1 MDQKE
6 VGEWIDRQE
15 YPLSAWLAWRAAM
28 RVAPLAWKRP
38 SMVEPKASNPH
49 DDGTSGGILLA
60 LLFVEVGL
68 GKPDVVDWVA
78 QGMFAYTGSKI
89 YAECFK
95 FDDGLDEASF
105 ASFAASHLAL
115 GYFRTSLDCACKSVA
130 GTIAE
135 SMFLEAMNSDVAAAK
150 EGRSLDS
157 RALWPNGNPLS
168 AAWDDALD
176 RWSRLRP
183 GWDFWIRWYEG
194 TLSGKRLPFEVQEQM
209 ALIAQEVW
217 DQGATAVAD
226 EIARIEEE
234 LGSASPSERALHQT
248 LSGYPSGS
256 EADVERVRRA
266 FVAHRAELP
275 PTFDAILGLVLLEI
289 ERLQARNYRD
299 ADDMAEA
306 KRQIGVLSVLYQ
318 SVEALQLIV
327 PTTAEMN
334 LADAQKAEKLSRV
347 FVEKFTEWPRVHA
360 DDLVDST
367 FRFGLVGAT
376 TVMLPL
382 IGVATP
388 YAFAAGLV
396 LFGGKKMADA
406 VKVAKDAMKS

>member
-6 VGEWIDRQE
+6 IGEWIDRQE

-28 RVAPLAWKRP
+28 RVAPLTWKRP

-89 YAECFK
+89 YAEYFK

-115 GYFRTSLDCACKSVA
+115 GHFRTSLDCAYKSVA

-135 SMFLEAMNSDVAAAK
+135 SMFLEAMNSDVTAAN

-168 AAWDDALD
+168 TAWDDALD

-194 TLSGKRLPFEVQEQM
+194 TLSGKRLPFDVQEQM
-209 ALIAQEVW
+209 ALIAPEIW
-217 DQGATAVAD
+217 DQGAEAVAA
-226 EIARIEEE
+226 EIARIEEQFRLQHEVARLNEELAVARADIVALTNRGHNNPPELLQPVGEIERHANEIGSALNEAETELARAAPRAAVLNRVGRVLLSAAEKSLVYCASLGDAVLKKAAEE
-234 LGSASPSERALHQT
+234 LGS
-248 LSGYPSGS
+248 SG
-256 EADVERVRRA
+256 
-266 FVAHRAELP
+266 
-275 PTFDAILGLVLLEI
+275 
-289 ERLQARNYRD
+289 
-299 ADDMAEA
+299 A
-306 KRQIGVLSVLYQ
+306 K
-318 SVEALQLIV
+318 A
-327 PTTAEMN
+327 
-334 LADAQKAEKLSRV
+334 
-347 FVEKFTEWPRVHA
+347 
-360 DDLVDST
+360 
-367 FRFGLVGAT
+367 LVGAGLLEW
-376 TVMLPL
+376 VSHLEAVQEL
-382 IGVATP
+382 ARALR
-388 YAFAAGLV
+388 AFAQMLGS
-396 LFGGKKMADA
+396 G
-406 VKVAKDAMKS
+406 

>member
-1 MDQKE
+1 M
-6 VGEWIDRQE
+6 QE
-15 YPLSAWLAWRAAM
+15 K
-28 RVAPLAWKRP
+28 V
-38 SMVEPKASNPH
+38 
-49 DDGTSGGILLA
+49 
-60 LLFVEVGL
+60 
-68 GKPDVVDWVA
+68 
-78 QGMFAYTGSKI
+78 
-89 YAECFK
+89 
-95 FDDGLDEASF
+95 
-105 ASFAASHLAL
+105 
-115 GYFRTSLDCACKSVA
+115 
-130 GTIAE
+130 
-135 SMFLEAMNSDVAAAK
+135 
-150 EGRSLDS
+150 
-157 RALWPNGNPLS
+157 
-168 AAWDDALD
+168 
-176 RWSRLRP
+176 
-183 GWDFWIRWYEG
+183 
-194 TLSGKRLPFEVQEQM
+194 

-217 DQGATAVAD
+217 DQGAKAIAA

-275 PTFDAILGLVLLEI
+275 PTFDAILGLVFLEV

-406 VKVAKDAMKS
+406 VKVAKDAMKA

>member
-6 VGEWIDRQE
+6 IGEWIDRQE

-38 SMVEPKASNPH
+38 RMVEPNASNPH

-60 LLFVEVGL
+60 LLFVEVNL
-68 GKPDVVDWVA
+68 GKPDVRDWVA
-78 QGMFAYTGSKI
+78 QGMFAYTGSKL
-89 YAECFK
+89 YAEYFK
-95 FDDGLDEASF
+95 FEDGFEAASSASF
-105 ASFAASHLAL
+105 TVSHLAL
-115 GYFRTSLDCACKSVA
+115 GHFQTSLDCAFRSVA
-130 GTIAE
+130 GTLAE
-135 SMFLEAMNSDVAAAK
+135 GAFLGAIISDIEALKD
-150 EGRSLDS
+150 GRSFAS
-157 RALWPNGNPLS
+157 RPLWPSANPLS
-168 AAWDDALD
+168 ITWEDTED
-176 RWSRLRP
+176 RWDRLRP
-183 GWDFWIRWYEG
+183 VWDFWIKWYEG
-194 TLSGKRLPFEVQEQM
+194 VLSGRRLPLGVLKTV
-209 ALIAQEVW
+209 ALIPDDIW
-217 DQGATAVAD
+217 NMGAKAVAA

-234 LGSASPSERALHQT
+234 LGSTSPSERALNQT
-248 LSGYPSGS
+248 LSGYPLGS

-275 PTFDAILGLVLLEI
+275 PTFDAILGLISLEI

-318 SVEALQLIV
+318 SVEALQLVV
-327 PTTAEMN
+327 PAKAEMS

-347 FVEKFTEWPRVHA
+347 FVEKFKEWPRTNA

-367 FRFGLVGAT
+367 YRFGLVGAT
-376 TVMLPL
+376 TAMLPL
-382 IGVATP
+382 IGVTTP

-396 LFGGKKMADA
+396 LFGGKKMVDA
-406 VKVAKDAMKS
+406 VKVAKDLMKF